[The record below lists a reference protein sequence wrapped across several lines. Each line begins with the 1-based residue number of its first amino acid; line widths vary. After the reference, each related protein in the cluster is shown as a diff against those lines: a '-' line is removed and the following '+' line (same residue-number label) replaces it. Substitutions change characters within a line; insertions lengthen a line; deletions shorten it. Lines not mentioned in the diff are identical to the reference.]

1 MAPSALLVVLPTLG
15 DRLEFLEATL
25 QSCKELAE
33 HVPTTVA
40 MVVPARAEPARA
52 LGRHYGAVLIDDP
65 GTGMADAVNA
75 GLERR
80 TTEDFYVWVGDDDEL
95 VPAGVLA
102 LMRGLEEQASAVVA
116 YGHCE
121 YIDAAGRVIGRSIA
135 GGLATFVLPWGPNLI
150 PHPGTV
156 VRLGALDVVGGFD
169 SSLSYA
175 LDLDVFLKL
184 RRVGGFISRPVVSA
198 RFRWHADSAT
208 VADRSA
214 STKEAM
220 AVKKRHLPAW
230 LRGVSWIWNYPVSW
244 VSQVA
249 ARAVT
254 LRARKLD
261 R

>member
-1 MAPSALLVVLPTLG
+1 VAPSALLVVLPTLG

-52 LGRHYGAVLIDDP
+52 LGRHYGSVLIDDP

-121 YIDAAGRVIGRSIA
+121 YIDDAGRAIGHSRA
-135 GGLATFVLPWGPNLI
+135 GRLATLLLPWGPNLI

-156 VRLGALDVVGGFD
+156 VRLDALEVVGGFD

-184 RRVGGFISRPVVSA
+184 RRVGGFISQPEVSA

-214 STKEAM
+214 SAKQAI
-220 AVKKRHLPAW
+220 AVKNRHLPEW

-244 VSQVA
+244 ASQVA
-249 ARAVT
+249 AWAVT
-254 LRARKLD
+254 LRARGLD
-261 R
+261 S